1 MTSLN
6 QKLIAV
12 VREATI
18 ATAAATLC
26 TLVLQV
32 PVWAMFIGWIAF
44 FTRGMTT
51 KDGVINLLTVWIG
64 IAIGIA
70 AGQLTSV
77 LTPLTGEGTL
87 SLVVFVVALV
97 VLSLRYMPVINN
109 LLGLFLGLV
118 SFFAS
123 HQPPKFETF
132 FTLALAATVGIVAAT
147 SLRLMQQ
154 KTAAAH

>member
-1 MTSLN
+1 MLSLN
-6 QKLIAV
+6 SKVFAL
-12 VREATI
+12 VREASI
-18 ATAAATLC
+18 ATVAATLC
-26 TLVLQV
+26 ALVLQV

-77 LTPLTGEGTL
+77 LTPLTGEAAL
-87 SLVVFVVALV
+87 SLVVFMVALV
-97 VLSLRYMPVINN
+97 VLSLRYAPVINN

-123 HQPPKFETF
+123 HQPPNFETF
-132 FTLALAATVGIVAAT
+132 FTLALAATVGTVAAT
-147 SLRLMQQ
+147 CLSLLQH
-154 KTAAAH
+154 KIAPAH

>member
-6 QKLIAV
+6 QKLTAL

-26 TLVLQV
+26 ALVLQV

-44 FTRGMTT
+44 FTRGMTA

-77 LTPLTGEGTL
+77 LTPLTGEATL

-97 VLSLRYMPVINN
+97 VLSLRYMPVVNN

-123 HQPPKFETF
+123 HQPPNFETF

-147 SLRLMQQ
+147 SLRLMQL
-154 KTAAAH
+154 KTAVAH

>member
-1 MTSLN
+1 MLSLN
-6 QKLIAV
+6 SKVFAL
-12 VREATI
+12 VREASI
-18 ATAAATLC
+18 ATVAATLC
-26 TLVLQV
+26 ALVLQV

-44 FTRGMTT
+44 FTRGMTA
-51 KDGVINLLTVWIG
+51 KDGAINLLTVWIG

-87 SLVVFVVALV
+87 SLVVFMVALV
-97 VLSLRYMPVINN
+97 VLSLRYAPVVNN

-123 HQPPKFETF
+123 HQPPHFETF

-147 SLRLMQQ
+147 CLSLLQH

>member
-1 MTSLN
+1 MLSLN
-6 QKLIAV
+6 SKVFAL

-26 TLVLQV
+26 ALVLQV

-64 IAIGIA
+64 LAIGIA

-87 SLVVFVVALV
+87 SLVVFMVALV
-97 VLSLRYMPVINN
+97 VLSLRYAPVINN

-123 HQPPKFETF
+123 HQPPNAETF

-147 SLRLMQQ
+147 CLSLLQH

>member
-1 MTSLN
+1 MHSFN
-6 QKLIAV
+6 SKVFALI
-12 VREATI
+12 REASI
-18 ATAAATLC
+18 AAGAATLC
-26 TLVLQV
+26 ALVLHV

-44 FTRGMTT
+44 FTRGMTA
-51 KDGVINLLTVWIG
+51 KDGVITLLTVWIG

-70 AGQLTSV
+70 AGQLTPV
-77 LTPLTGEGTL
+77 LTPLTGEWTL

-97 VLSLRYMPVINN
+97 VLSLRYVPVINN

-123 HQPPKFETF
+123 HQPPKVETF
-132 FTLALAATVGIVAAT
+132 FTLALAATVGVVAAICL
-147 SLRLMQQ
+147 SLLQH